1 MAARARITM
10 PATARRGDVVEIQ
23 TLVAHPMESGFRV
36 GADGRVLPRDII
48 RRFSCRYGGELVF
61 SAELNP
67 AIAANP
73 YLRFF
78 TVATTTATLEFRWE
92 GDHGFAHTESRVL
105 AVA

>member
-10 PATARRGDVVEIQ
+10 PLAARRGEVVEIQ

-36 GADGRVLPRDII
+36 GADGKVLPRDII
-48 RRFSCRYGGELVF
+48 RRFTFRYGGELVF
-61 SAELNP
+61 SAEFNP

-78 TVATTTATLEFRWE
+78 TVATETATLEFRWE
-92 GDHGFAHTESRVL
+92 GDRGFAHTETRVL
-105 AVA
+105 TVT

>member
-1 MAARARITM
+1 MPLAAR
-10 PATARRGDVVEIQ
+10 PGEVVEIQ

-36 GADGRVLPRDII
+36 GSDGRVQPRDII

-61 SAELNP
+61 SAEFHP

-78 TVATTTATLEFRWE
+78 TVATATATLEFSWE
-92 GDHGFAHTESRVL
+92 GDNGFVHTESRLL